1 MKKASEFKRNVGSY
15 LDETRPKRQRTTG
28 YIAFFVIMLFAA
40 YVFGRN
46 DASSEKAMAAALPIS
61 VEPAEQAGKCE
72 LPEIHPNPSY
82 QSSWE
87 YVLFYCNEII
97 DTSRRYNLEPEL
109 VSSIILLESGGDS
122 NAISQS
128 GAVGLMQ
135 IMSSD
140 GLSRQLY
147 GDYFFDRPTVS
158 ELLNPV
164 YNIEW
169 GVSHL
174 AGLVENYRDLR
185 EALYHYGPIDVGYDY
200 ADSIMS
206 MFDALN

>member
-1 MKKASEFKRNVGSY
+1 MKKASEFKRDVKSY

-61 VEPAEQAGKCE
+61 VEPAEQGEKCE

-147 GDYFFDRPTVS
+147 GDYISQSDIIS
-158 ELLNPV
+158 
-164 YNIEW
+164 
-169 GVSHL
+169 
-174 AGLVENYRDLR
+174 
-185 EALYHYGPIDVGYDY
+185 
-200 ADSIMS
+200 
-206 MFDALN
+206 

>member
-61 VEPAEQAGKCE
+61 VEPAEQGEKCE

-147 GDYFFDRPTVS
+147 GDYFSDRPTVS

-174 AGLVENYRDLR
+174 AGLVEIYRDLR